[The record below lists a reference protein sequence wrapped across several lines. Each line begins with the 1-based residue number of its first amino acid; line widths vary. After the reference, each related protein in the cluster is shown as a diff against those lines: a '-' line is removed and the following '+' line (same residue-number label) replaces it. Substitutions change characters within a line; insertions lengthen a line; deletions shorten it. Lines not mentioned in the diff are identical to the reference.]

1 MKDGEDSMIDQ
12 LYSKT
17 EKLLLVAFGRSSS
30 CITSL
35 WAIDDDLRV
44 TGRRSGHLYTTVME
58 GTNDS
63 TFR

>member
-44 TGRRSGHLYTTVME
+44 TGRRSGHLYTTVM
-58 GTNDS
+58 
-63 TFR
+63 